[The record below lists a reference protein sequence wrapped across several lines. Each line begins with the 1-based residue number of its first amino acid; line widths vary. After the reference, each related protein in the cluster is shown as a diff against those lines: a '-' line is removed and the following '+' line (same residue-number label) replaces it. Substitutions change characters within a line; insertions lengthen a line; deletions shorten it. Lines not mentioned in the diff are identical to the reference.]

1 MALGLNKVVL
11 IGNLGKDPEIRTT
24 SDGREIA
31 SFALATTESWKD
43 KSSGER
49 KESTEWHKIAVF
61 NEGLVEIV
69 KKHVKKGTKLYLE
82 GSLRTRKWVDNAGV
96 ERYTTEVVISYTSTF
111 ILLDSKGAP
120 TGVGGA
126 GSSDNPSDY
135 IDDDLPF

>member
-11 IGNLGKDPEIRTT
+11 IGNLGRDPEIRST

-31 SFALATTESWKD
+31 SFTLATTESWKD

-49 KESTEWHKIAVF
+49 KEATEWHKIAVF

-82 GSLRTRKWVDNAGV
+82 GSLRTRKWTDNAGI
-96 ERYTTEVVISYTSTF
+96 EKYTTEVVISYTSTF
-111 ILLDSKGAP
+111 ILLDSKNTPNAG
-120 TGVGGA
+120 TG
-126 GSSDNPSDY
+126 GSAENPSDY